1 MAPPSDA
8 LVSVAFVT
16 SGIRVRHSKLCP
28 FRSGGACRCRPTYQA
43 SVWSAREGKRLF
55 KTFATL
61 AEAKAW
67 RAAAQV
73 AVRRGTMRAGSTGTL
88 REAAATWLEG
98 VKGGAIRNRSG
109 HGYKPSAIRG
119 YEAALVTRVLP
130 ALGGLRFSE
139 IRRVDLQDFADRLCA
154 DGLDPS
160 TVRNTLMPLRAIFR
174 RAVARGEVAVNP
186 TSGLELPAMEGTR
199 DRIASPAEAAELLA
213 ALPACDRAL
222 WATAMYAGLRR
233 SELFALRWEDVDL
246 GRGVIYVERSW
257 DAKEGVVGPKS
268 RAGRRTVPIAAAL
281 REYLV
286 EHKLRSGRHV
296 GLAFGTSYTQ
306 PFTPSNVRK
315 RANAAWTRAGL
326 APIGLHECRHTFAS
340 LMIAAGVNAKALS
353 AYMGHSSVTITL
365 DRYGH
370 LMPGNEREAAERLDA
385 YLADA
390 VAATSTA
397 V

>member
-1 MAPPSDA
+1 VAPPSNA
-8 LVSVAFVT
+8 LVSVAVVNA
-16 SGIRVRHSKLCP
+16 GIRVRHSKVCP
-28 FRSGGACRCRPTYQA
+28 SRSGGACRCRPTYQA
-43 SVWSAREGKRLF
+43 NVWSAREGKRLF

-67 RAAAQV
+67 RSEAQV
-73 AVRRGTMRAGSTGTL
+73 ALRRGTMRAASSGTL
-88 REAAATWLEG
+88 REAAEAWLEG
-98 VKGGAIRNRSG
+98 AKRGAIRNRSG
-109 HGYKPSAIRG
+109 HAYKPSAIRG
-119 YEAALVTRVLP
+119 YETALVARVLP
-130 ALGGLRFSE
+130 VLGGLRLSE
-139 IRRVDLQDFADRLCA
+139 IRRVDVQDFADRLCA

-186 TSGLELPAMEGTR
+186 TSGLELPAMEGAR
-199 DRIASPAEAAELLA
+199 DRIASPAEAVALLA
-213 ALPACDRAL
+213 ALPERDRAI

-233 SELFALRWEDVDL
+233 GELLALRWEDVDL
-246 GRGVIYVERSW
+246 AGGVIHVERSW
-257 DAKEGVVGPKS
+257 DAKEGAVGPKS
-268 RAGRRTVPIAAAL
+268 RAGWRTVPIPAAL
-281 REYLV
+281 RDYLV

-296 GLAFGTSYTQ
+296 GLVFGTSYAQ

-315 RANAAWTRAGL
+315 RANAAWLRAGL
-326 APIGLHECRHTFAS
+326 EPIGLHECRHTFAS

-370 LMPGNEREAAERLDA
+370 LMPGNETEAAARLDA
-385 YLADA
+385 YLAQA
-390 VAATSTA
+390 VAAAPTA